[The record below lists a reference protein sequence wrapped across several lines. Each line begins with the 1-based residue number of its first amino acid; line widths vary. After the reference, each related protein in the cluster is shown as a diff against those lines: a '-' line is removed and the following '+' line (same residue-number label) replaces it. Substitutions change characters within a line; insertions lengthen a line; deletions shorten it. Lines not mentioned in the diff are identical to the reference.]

1 MTMVE
6 LAYMRMDSP
15 VGELLI
21 ACSDTAL
28 QVLDYIDYADR
39 MHHLLQ
45 RRYGTTYRL
54 TEAHNPLDMR
64 TRMQAYFAGD
74 LTAINDIP
82 VETGGTPFQQRVWS
96 ALRTIPAG
104 QVATYSIQATRI
116 GQPTAS
122 RAVGRTNGLN
132 PVAIVLPCHRVIG
145 SNAKL
150 TGYAGGLWRKEW
162 LLRHEGWAGAIGQ
175 STLSL

>member
-1 MTMVE
+1 MIE
-6 LAYMRMDSP
+6 LAYMRMESP
-15 VGELLI
+15 LGELLI
-21 ACSDTAL
+21 ACSNRAL
-28 QVLDYIDYADR
+28 QVLDYLDYEDR
-39 MHHLLQ
+39 MHQLLH
-45 RRYGTTYRL
+45 RRYGTAYRL
-54 TEAHNPLDMR
+54 IEAHNPLDMR
-64 TRMQAYFAGD
+64 QRMQAYFAGD
-74 LTAINDIP
+74 LHAIDDVP
-82 VETGGTPFQQRVWS
+82 VETGGTPFQQRVWA

-104 QVATYSIQATRI
+104 QVATYGTQAMRI

-145 SNAKL
+145 STSKL

-162 LLRHEGWAGAIGQ
+162 LLRHEGWSGARVQ

>member
-1 MTMVE
+1 MVE
-6 LAYMRMDSP
+6 LTCMRMSSP
-15 VGELLI
+15 IGELLI

-28 QVLDYIDYADR
+28 YVLDYQEYEAR
-39 MHHLLQ
+39 MHQLLQ
-45 RRYGTTYRL
+45 RRYGTEYQL
-54 TEAHNPLDMR
+54 TEAYNPLDMR
-64 TRMQAYFAGD
+64 SRMQAYFAGD
-74 LTAINDIP
+74 LSAIDDIP
-82 VETGGTPFQQRVWS
+82 VETGGTPFQQRVWQ

-104 QVATYSIQATRI
+104 QVATYGTQAMRI

-145 SNAKL
+145 GNSQL

-162 LLRHEGWAGAIGQ
+162 LLRHEGWSGARVQ

>member
-1 MTMVE
+1 MVE

-21 ACSDTAL
+21 ACSETAL
-28 QVLDYIDYADR
+28 QVLDYIDYEDR
-39 MHHLLQ
+39 MYQLLH
-45 RRYGTTYRL
+45 RRYGTNYQL
-54 TEAHNPLDMR
+54 VEAHNPLDMR
-64 TRMQAYFAGD
+64 SRMQAYFAGD
-74 LTAINDIP
+74 LTAIDDIP
-82 VETGGTPFQQRVWS
+82 VETGGTLFQQRVWS

-104 QVATYSIQATRI
+104 QVATYGIQAQRI

-162 LLRHEGWAGAIGQ
+162 LLRHEGWAGAIVQ

>member
-1 MTMVE
+1 MVE

-28 QVLDYIDYADR
+28 QVLDYIDYEER
-39 MHHLLQ
+39 MHQLLK
-45 RRYGTTYRL
+45 RRYGTAYQL
-54 TEAHNPLDMR
+54 HQADNPLNMR
-64 TRMQAYFAGD
+64 TRMQAYFGGD
-74 LTAINDIP
+74 LAAIDDIP
-82 VETGGTPFQQRVWS
+82 VETGGTPFQQRVWA

-104 QVATYSIQATRI
+104 QVATYGIQATRI

-145 SNAKL
+145 SNTKL

-162 LLRHEGWAGAIGQ
+162 LLRHEGWSGAIVQ